1 MSLYG
6 GFRYDRTVSAYKVAS
21 VDCRNACKTVEDADR
36 EREES
41 SMSIPLYILRRFL
54 SSIPTVLIISFM
66 TFFMMRF
73 DFTIGPIDIP
83 TGSGHG
89 LHLMD
94 AIHCKN
100 PIDPLAGLRNNPQIS
115 PAALDQEQRRLGLD
129 KPMLTQYWLW
139 ISNVLTFHPDAL
151 IRGNI
156 GGFFTPNFGKTFSGE
171 DVTDILFRRA
181 GNTLILN
188 VVVIALTW
196 LIALPP
202 GVFAALNW
210 RSFSDRTMTVISAVG
225 MSFPDFLLALLAGV
239 FAVQTNWFPLGGIHS
254 EGYQT
259 LSPLAQ
265 AWDFVLHLILP
276 VAVLTVGG
284 LAGLQ
289 RQMRANLL
297 DVMHAEYIRTARAK
311 GLPERQVI
319 YKHGVRNAL
328 NPLVSIMGL
337 TFADL
342 LSGALLVEM
351 VLGYPGLGQLTYKAA
366 VDTDTNL
373 VMASIVMA
381 SIMLVLGNLLADI
394 FLSLTDPRIELEG

>member
-1 MSLYG
+1 
-6 GFRYDRTVSAYKVAS
+6 
-21 VDCRNACKTVEDADR
+21 
-36 EREES
+36 
-41 SMSIPLYILRRFL
+41 MSIPIYIIKRLL
-54 SSIPTVLIISFM
+54 SVIPTILIISFL

-73 DFTIGPIDIP
+73 NFTLGPIDVP
-83 TGSGHG
+83 LGNGQTW
-89 LHLMD
+89 HLMD
-94 AIHCKN
+94 VHTFKN
-100 PIDPLAGLRNNPQIS
+100 PIDPLAGYRNNPQIT
-115 PAALDQEQRRLGLD
+115 PAALAQEEKRLGLN
-129 KPMLTQYWLW
+129 KPMMTQYWLW
-139 ISNVLTFHPDAL
+139 LTHVLSFHPDEL
-151 IRGNI
+151 FKGNLA
-156 GGFFTPNFGKTFSGE
+156 GFYTPDFGKTFSGE
-171 DVTDILFRRA
+171 EVTDILFRRA

-188 VVVIALTW
+188 VFVILLTW

-210 RSFSDRTMTVISAVG
+210 RTLSDRVMTVLSSVG

-239 FAVQTNWFPLGGIHS
+239 LAVQTNWFPLGGIQS
-254 EGYQT
+254 DNYAS
-259 LSPLAQ
+259 LSLLGKVG
-265 AWDFVLHLILP
+265 DRFMHLVLP
-276 VAVLTVGG
+276 VTVLTVGG

-289 RQMRANLL
+289 RQMRGNLL
-297 DVMHAEYIRTARAK
+297 DVMNAEYIRTARAK

-337 TFADL
+337 TFAEL

-381 SIMLVLGNLLADI
+381 SIMLVAGNLLADI
-394 FLSLTDPRIELEG
+394 LLSIADPRIELEG